1 MFNNE
6 KLKECRKQAGYTQLD
21 MAMIIGVA
29 RTTYAEYEQGKIQ
42 PPLDKVQKIL
52 QALPML
58 RGELVDGVD
67 DILINDDQIILIQAK
82 NMREYTISEAQTI
95 REVLKVLDDI
105 DTIVKDSPLRLKDL
119 YINELITLEEYKA
132 DLSRFND
139 ELDKIPT
146 DNTKVDL
153 KAIETLLNMDIEH
166 LYYELNCKERQMLI
180 RSVVKQITVDK
191 DNKMELHF
199 L

>member
-6 KLKECRKQAGYTQLD
+6 KLKYCRKQAGYTQLD
-21 MAMIIGVA
+21 MAKIIKVA

-67 DILINDDQIILIQAK
+67 DILINDDQITLIQAK
-82 NMREYTISEAQTI
+82 NMREPISNEAQVI

-105 DTIVKDSPLRLKDL
+105 DTIVKDSPLRTIDE
-119 YINELITLEEYKA
+119 ELI
-132 DLSRFND
+132 LS
-139 ELDKIPT
+139 LT
-146 DNTKVDL
+146 DN
-153 KAIETLLNMDIEH
+153 
-166 LYYELNCKERQMLI
+166 I
-180 RSVVKQITVDK
+180 RKRYFRRAVK
-191 DNKMELHF
+191 
-199 L
+199 

>member
-21 MAMIIGVA
+21 MARLIGVA

-42 PPLDKVQKIL
+42 PPIDKVQKIL
-52 QALPML
+52 QSLPML

-67 DILINDDQIILIQAK
+67 DILINDDQITLIQAK

-105 DTIVKDSPLRLKDL
+105 DTIVKDSPLRTIDE
-119 YINELITLEEYKA
+119 ELILA
-132 DLSRFND
+132 L
-139 ELDKIPT
+139 T
-146 DNTKVDL
+146 DN
-153 KAIETLLNMDIEH
+153 
-166 LYYELNCKERQMLI
+166 I
-180 RSVVKQITVDK
+180 RKRYFRRAVK
-191 DNKMELHF
+191 
-199 L
+199 

>member
-21 MAMIIGVA
+21 MAKMIGVA

-42 PPLDKVQKIL
+42 PPLDKVQNIL

-67 DILINDDQIILIQAK
+67 DILIHDDQVTLIQAK
-82 NMREYTISEAQTI
+82 NMREPISNDAQVI

-105 DTIVKDSPLRLKDL
+105 DTIVKDSPLRSIDG
-119 YINELITLEEYKA
+119 ELR
-132 DLSRFND
+132 LS
-139 ELDKIPT
+139 LT
-146 DNTKVDL
+146 DNIRKRYFRR
-153 KAIETLLNMDIEH
+153 AI
-166 LYYELNCKERQMLI
+166 K
-180 RSVVKQITVDK
+180 
-191 DNKMELHF
+191 
-199 L
+199 

>member
-21 MAMIIGVA
+21 MAKIIKVA

-58 RGELVDGVD
+58 RGELVEGVD
-67 DILINDDQIILIQAK
+67 DILINDDQITLIQAK
-82 NMREYTISEAQTI
+82 NMREPISNDAQVI

-105 DTIVKDSPLRLKDL
+105 DTIVKDSPLRSIDE
-119 YINELITLEEYKA
+119 ELI
-132 DLSRFND
+132 LS
-139 ELDKIPT
+139 LT
-146 DNTKVDL
+146 DNIRKRYFRR
-153 KAIETLLNMDIEH
+153 AI
-166 LYYELNCKERQMLI
+166 K
-180 RSVVKQITVDK
+180 
-191 DNKMELHF
+191 
-199 L
+199 

>member
-21 MAMIIGVA
+21 MAKIIKVA

-58 RGELVDGVD
+58 RGELVEGVD
-67 DILINDDQIILIQAK
+67 DILIHDDQITLIQAK
-82 NMREYTISEAQTI
+82 NMREPISNEAQVI

-105 DTIVKDSPLRLKDL
+105 DTIVKESPLRSTAE
-119 YINELITLEEYKA
+119 ELI
-132 DLSRFND
+132 LS
-139 ELDKIPT
+139 LT
-146 DNTKVDL
+146 DNIRKRYFRRAL
-153 KAIETLLNMDIEH
+153 K
-166 LYYELNCKERQMLI
+166 
-180 RSVVKQITVDK
+180 
-191 DNKMELHF
+191 
-199 L
+199 

>member
-21 MAMIIGVA
+21 MAKIIGVA

-58 RGELVDGVD
+58 RGELVEGVD
-67 DILINDDQIILIQAK
+67 DILIHDDQITLIQAK
-82 NMREYTISEAQTI
+82 NMREPISNDAQVI

-105 DTIVKDSPLRLKDL
+105 DTIVKDSPLRSIDE
-119 YINELITLEEYKA
+119 ELILA
-132 DLSRFND
+132 L
-139 ELDKIPT
+139 T
-146 DNTKVDL
+146 DN
-153 KAIETLLNMDIEH
+153 
-166 LYYELNCKERQMLI
+166 I
-180 RSVVKQITVDK
+180 RKRYFRRAVK
-191 DNKMELHF
+191 
-199 L
+199 

>member
-21 MAMIIGVA
+21 MAKIIKVA

-58 RGELVDGVD
+58 RGELVEGVD
-67 DILINDDQIILIQAK
+67 DILINDDQITLIQAK
-82 NMREYTISEAQTI
+82 NMREPISNEAQVI

-105 DTIVKDSPLRLKDL
+105 DTIVKDSPLRSIDE
-119 YINELITLEEYKA
+119 ELI
-132 DLSRFND
+132 LS
-139 ELDKIPT
+139 LT
-146 DNTKVDL
+146 DN
-153 KAIETLLNMDIEH
+153 
-166 LYYELNCKERQMLI
+166 I
-180 RSVVKQITVDK
+180 RKRYFRRAVK
-191 DNKMELHF
+191 
-199 L
+199 

>member
-21 MAMIIGVA
+21 MAKIIKVA

-58 RGELVDGVD
+58 RGELVEGVD
-67 DILINDDQIILIQAK
+67 DILINDDQITLIQAK

-95 REVLKVLDDI
+95 REVLKILDYI
-105 DTIVKDSPLRLKDL
+105 NTIVKYSPLRSIDE
-119 YINELITLEEYKA
+119 ELILALTY
-132 DLSRFND
+132 N
-139 ELDKIPT
+139 
-146 DNTKVDL
+146 
-153 KAIETLLNMDIEH
+153 
-166 LYYELNCKERQMLI
+166 I
-180 RSVVKQITVDK
+180 RKRYFRRDV
-191 DNKMELHF
+191 N
-199 L
+199 

>member
-21 MAMIIGVA
+21 MAKIIKVA

-58 RGELVDGVD
+58 RGELVEGVD
-67 DILINDDQIILIQAK
+67 DILIHDNQVTLLQVK
-82 NMREYTISEAQTI
+82 NMREHTINEAQTI

-105 DTIVKDSPLRLKDL
+105 DTIVKDSPLRSIDE
-119 YINELITLEEYKA
+119 ELI
-132 DLSRFND
+132 LS
-139 ELDKIPT
+139 LT
-146 DNTKVDL
+146 DN
-153 KAIETLLNMDIEH
+153 
-166 LYYELNCKERQMLI
+166 I
-180 RSVVKQITVDK
+180 RKRYFRRAVK
-191 DNKMELHF
+191 
-199 L
+199 

>member
-21 MAMIIGVA
+21 MAKIIKVA

-58 RGELVDGVD
+58 RGELVEGVD
-67 DILINDDQIILIQAK
+67 DILIKDNQMTMIQVK
-82 NMREYTISEAQTI
+82 NMREPISNEAQVI

-105 DTIVKDSPLRLKDL
+105 DTIVKDSPLRTIDEDL
-119 YINELITLEEYKA
+119 ILAL
-132 DLSRFND
+132 
-139 ELDKIPT
+139 T
-146 DNTKVDL
+146 DNIRKRYFRR
-153 KAIETLLNMDIEH
+153 AI
-166 LYYELNCKERQMLI
+166 K
-180 RSVVKQITVDK
+180 
-191 DNKMELHF
+191 
-199 L
+199 

>member
-21 MAMIIGVA
+21 MAKIIKVA

-58 RGELVDGVD
+58 RGELVEGVD
-67 DILINDDQIILIQAK
+67 DILINDDQITLIQAK

-105 DTIVKDSPLRLKDL
+105 DTIVKDSPLRSIDE
-119 YINELITLEEYKA
+119 ELI
-132 DLSRFND
+132 LS
-139 ELDKIPT
+139 LT
-146 DNTKVDL
+146 DN
-153 KAIETLLNMDIEH
+153 
-166 LYYELNCKERQMLI
+166 I
-180 RSVVKQITVDK
+180 RKRYFRRAVKW
-191 DNKMELHF
+191 
-199 L
+199 

>member
-21 MAMIIGVA
+21 MSRIIKVA

-58 RGELVDGVD
+58 RGELVEGVD
-67 DILINDDQIILIQAK
+67 DILIHDDQITLIQAK
-82 NMREYTISEAQTI
+82 NMREPISNEAQVI

-105 DTIVKDSPLRLKDL
+105 DTIVKDSPLRTIDE
-119 YINELITLEEYKA
+119 ELI
-132 DLSRFND
+132 LS
-139 ELDKIPT
+139 LT
-146 DNTKVDL
+146 DN
-153 KAIETLLNMDIEH
+153 
-166 LYYELNCKERQMLI
+166 I
-180 RSVVKQITVDK
+180 RKRYFRRAVK
-191 DNKMELHF
+191 
-199 L
+199 

>member
-21 MAMIIGVA
+21 MAKIIKVA

-58 RGELVDGVD
+58 RGELVEGVD
-67 DILINDDQIILIQAK
+67 DILINDDQITLIQAK

-105 DTIVKDSPLRLKDL
+105 DTIVKDSPLRTIDE
-119 YINELITLEEYKA
+119 ELILA
-132 DLSRFND
+132 L
-139 ELDKIPT
+139 T
-146 DNTKVDL
+146 DN
-153 KAIETLLNMDIEH
+153 
-166 LYYELNCKERQMLI
+166 I
-180 RSVVKQITVDK
+180 RKRYFRRAVK
-191 DNKMELHF
+191 
-199 L
+199 